1 MRRLKMKYTQEQIEA
16 AVEKVV
22 GDWDIETLMTFCID
36 ETVYYYTGKNVS
48 EEEIDLLM
56 EDAQ

>member
-22 GDWDIETLMTFCID
+22 DDWDIETLMTS
-36 ETVYYYTGKNVS
+36 V
-48 EEEIDLLM
+48 
-56 EDAQ
+56 

>member
-1 MRRLKMKYTQEQIEA
+1 MKYTQEQIEA
-16 AVEKVV
+16 AVENVV
-22 GDWDIETLMTFCID
+22 GDLDIETLMTFCID

>member
-1 MRRLKMKYTQEQIEA
+1 MRRLKMNYTQEQIEA
-16 AVEKVV
+16 AVEKIV
-22 GDWDIETLMTFCID
+22 GDWDIETLMTFCIE

>member
-1 MRRLKMKYTQEQIEA
+1 MKYTQEQIEA

-22 GDWDIETLMTFCID
+22 GDWDIETLMTFCIE
-36 ETVYYYTGKNVS
+36 ETVYYYMAANVS
-48 EEEIDLLM
+48 EEELDLLM